1 MRGARRLGRCPSTP
15 LARHLSG
22 RRRGAQLHR
31 GGPAP
36 RPHPVGGLA
45 DDWPA
50 RAAVRPDADRPQAEA
65 AGLDRRRHGAMR
77 SGRSAARGG
86 ALCRADGAGI
96 TGAQA
101 ADRALGLIN
110 SAFRLLTPALG
121 VLRLHADQ
129 LSILSGLTDAH
140 RQGLLNRSLDISI
153 ATDAIEDVDGLER
166 YPILEKPYILLL
178 PRGWRD
184 NGAIDLARFA
194 AELPFIRYTERR
206 AADRALSAA
215 PAPQSRPAR
224 PMMQRR
230 AWRRWSRRGS
240 AGPRCAS
247 ATCRRPRTRSDA
259 RRCRRRGSPAI

>member
-1 MRGARRLGRCPSTP
+1 MLIDRKLKP
-15 LARHLSG
+15 LALTVAG
-22 RRRGAQLHR
+22 TVLCDQAGQLIEE
-31 GGPAP
+31 
-36 RPHPVGGLA
+36 
-45 DDWPA
+45 A
-50 RAAVRPDADRPQAEA
+50 RCVVPKVRE
-65 AGLDRRRHGAMR
+65 
-77 SGRSAARGG
+77 SAALKLPIVR
-86 ALCRADGAGI
+86 I
-96 TGAQA
+96 
-101 ADRALGLIN
+101 GLID
-110 SAFRLLTPALG
+110 SAFPLLAPALG
-121 VLRLHADQ
+121 VELRLHADQ